1 MRYEYSLESTCPE
14 FQFTNW
20 GSVKFSSSGVNRPL
34 GYVWVNT
41 DILSHAQRTKT
52 IHVHVHIHAVGCVEL
67 NDKVHLLQI
76 AICIHRDA
84 EKRNQYSFACISLNT

>member
-76 AICIHRDA
+76 AVC
-84 EKRNQYSFACISLNT
+84 TP